1 MIIRRKKETK
11 ASEDGKNFKT
21 TMKTEIKKA
30 GKNYISLMKEST
42 SGLINF
48 N

>member
-1 MIIRRKKETK
+1 MLIRRKKETE
-11 ASEDGKNFKT
+11 ASKDGKNFKT

-30 GKNYISLMKEST
+30 GKNYISLMKESA